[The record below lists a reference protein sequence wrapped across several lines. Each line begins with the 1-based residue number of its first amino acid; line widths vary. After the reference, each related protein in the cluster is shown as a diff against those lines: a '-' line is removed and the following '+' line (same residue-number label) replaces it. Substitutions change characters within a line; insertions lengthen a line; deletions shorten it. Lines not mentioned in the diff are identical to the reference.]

1 MLFVFKLDLKV
12 TQREQ
17 PPTLKEVSLAL
28 CQSPCSSRRERRE
41 PLSLREAAAFIA
53 QKFTSFNGHGKWGS
67 QNEDGS
73 WNGMVGMVNTG
84 EVDLA
89 MAGITITASRST
101 ASDFTYRY
109 HTEPSVVAVKVDTNK
124 SLYFIRPLKGL
135 LVLLYLLL
143 PLFLSLLALAVEI
156 CLQRLATSRHRAFIL
171 QPWAA
176 WFGNAVFSFARKIF
190 TIGLSVRYLS
200 RARFVLF
207 LEFCFLVCVIVMSAT
222 YSGNLTAAM
231 AVRRIEWP
239 FRDLQGL
246 AEADDYVLLLAEG
259 TLREDLFKESKDGVY
274 KQLWEKYSSHTI
286 RSSENDDLMRILR
299 KGSPKAAFTADRTD
313 IVKRRVKG
321 DCDILM
327 LRETYFPAGFGF
339 SIPKQATYLDAFN
352 HVIQKLL
359 QSGVI
364 ERWYEKNLPQLPSNM
379 CTDEMVASSDTVR
392 LEDIEFIICFVMC
405 GGLCLATA
413 ALFLE
418 SNMRNLN
425 ASARWL
431 TGSKQS

>member
-1 MLFVFKLDLKV
+1 M
-12 TQREQ
+12 
-17 PPTLKEVSLAL
+17 
-28 CQSPCSSRRERRE
+28 
-41 PLSLREAAAFIA
+41 
-53 QKFTSFNGHGKWGS
+53 
-67 QNEDGS
+67 
-73 WNGMVGMVNTG
+73 
-84 EVDLA
+84 
-89 MAGITITASRST
+89 
-101 ASDFTYRY
+101 
-109 HTEPSVVAVKVDTNK
+109 
-124 SLYFIRPLKGL
+124 
-135 LVLLYLLL
+135 YL
-143 PLFLSLLALAVEI
+143 
-156 CLQRLATSRHRAFIL
+156 
-171 QPWAA
+171 
-176 WFGNAVFSFARKIF
+176 
-190 TIGLSVRYLS
+190 GLSVRYLS

-259 TLREDLFKESKDGVY
+259 TLREDLFKVSHAICAEFDLPHYMHTHAQESKDGVY

-352 HVIQKLL
+352 HV
-359 QSGVI
+359 
-364 ERWYEKNLPQLPSNM
+364 
-379 CTDEMVASSDTVR
+379 
-392 LEDIEFIICFVMC
+392 
-405 GGLCLATA
+405 
-413 ALFLE
+413 
-418 SNMRNLN
+418 
-425 ASARWL
+425 
-431 TGSKQS
+431 